1 MKPKTYNIEIEIT
14 RENKIIL
21 SGMVDSDR
29 EGNQLQI
36 KLKNCGDRYPL
47 NNVTARMVYL
57 RPDKE
62 IIIQED
68 SITTTNDV
76 INCNI
81 SPEALVSPGK
91 VQTELQLYSGAGR
104 RVTVTGP
111 DLFVRRAL

>member
-47 NNVTARMVYL
+47 KNVTARMVYL